1 MAPGWPTK
9 ALPLFQRPASRGK
22 RKVATVVVLE
32 VMVVPGPFRPELLFG
47 SANAGPVSQR
57 AVAGRPV
64 GLGTVDKR
72 DSQSYLLV
80 LGGHAVGRYALWL
93 AFLLEEPHAKPGTEV
108 LVIARRGDS
117 GHPVRAAEDWA
128 EALDVLS

>member
-1 MAPGWPTK
+1 VQSEIGE
-9 ALPLFQRPASRGK
+9 RR
-22 RKVATVVVLE
+22 LE
-32 VMVVPGPFRPELLFG
+32 VIAIPGPFRLELLFETA
-47 SANAGPVSQR
+47 SAGPVSRR
-57 AVAGRPV
+57 AVADRPV

-72 DSQSYLLV
+72 HSQSYVLV

-117 GHPVRAAEDWA
+117 GHPVRAAEEWA